1 MRITG
6 RIPRSEWTVLEQR
19 LESAIQ
25 ALSAVQP
32 EQGGAAF
39 ERRRQAALRNLAGAV
54 EAYLAALE
62 LEIGDEHIV
71 YVLGPEL
78 ARRLSN

>member
-1 MRITG
+1 VDS
-6 RIPRSEWTVLEQR
+6 IPRSEWNVLEQQ
-19 LESAIQ
+19 LECAMQ

-32 EQGGAAF
+32 ETGDAVC
-39 ERRRQAALRNLAGAV
+39 RRRQAALRNLAGAV

-62 LEIGDEHIV
+62 REIGDEHII

-78 ARRLSN
+78 AKRLSN

>member
-1 MRITG
+1 VDS
-6 RIPRSEWTVLEQR
+6 IPRSEWNVLKQQ
-19 LESAIQ
+19 LECTMQ

-32 EQGGAAF
+32 ETGGAAF

-62 LEIGDEHIV
+62 REIGDEHII

-78 ARRLSN
+78 AKRLSS